1 MEALHLVPVLVGGLL
16 TGLVFALIS
25 LGLSLL
31 WGVTDLINFAYAEGL
46 MVAMYATL
54 VLSEHGVDPLAA
66 LPLVIVV
73 SVVLNLL
80 TYWILIKRAM
90 RGSFLTQI
98 FVTFGLLLFLRN
110 AALFL
115 FGPDPH
121 VVQWSV
127 LQGTFTVLGI
137 YLSRAQLLAAG
148 AGLALAFLL
157 HLFLGRTVLGFSVK
171 ATAEDREAA
180 ALIGIDTERIYLLT
194 WALTGVCL
202 GIAGDLTATFFAVVP
217 AVGDV
222 YLLIVF
228 AVVALGG
235 LGSIWGSVV
244 GGIAIG
250 LLQGLAGFYLPAPAM
265 KYALVFLI
273 FFLVLLFRSRGWLG
287 RRT

>member
-1 MEALHLVPVLVGGLL
+1 MVEYLPSVLVSGLL

-31 WGVTDLINFAYAEGL
+31 WGVTDLINFAYAECL
-46 MVAMYATL
+46 MAAMYTTL
-54 VLSEHGVDPLAA
+54 VLSEHGLDPLAA
-66 LPLVIVV
+66 LPIVV
-73 SVVLNLL
+73 GVSVLLNLL
-80 TYWILIKRAM
+80 VYWLLIKRAM

-98 FVTFGLLLFLRN
+98 FVTFGLLLLLRN
-110 AALFL
+110 VALFL

-121 VVQWSV
+121 VVQRSA
-127 LQGTFTVLGI
+127 LHGTVDFLGLH
-137 YLSRAQLLAAG
+137 LSQAQLLAA
-148 AGLALAFLL
+148 AVALGLALLL
-157 HLFLGRTVLGFSVK
+157 HLFLNRTVLGFSLK

-180 ALIGIDTERIYLLT
+180 ALIGLDTERVYLVT
-194 WALTGVCL
+194 WAITGVCL
-202 GIAGDLTATFFAVVP
+202 GIAGDLIASFFAVFP
-217 AVGDV
+217 TVGDV

-244 GGIAIG
+244 GGIVIG
-250 LLQGLAGFYLPAPAM
+250 LIQSLAGFLLPAPAL

-273 FFLVLLFRSRGWLG
+273 FFLVLLLRSQGFLG